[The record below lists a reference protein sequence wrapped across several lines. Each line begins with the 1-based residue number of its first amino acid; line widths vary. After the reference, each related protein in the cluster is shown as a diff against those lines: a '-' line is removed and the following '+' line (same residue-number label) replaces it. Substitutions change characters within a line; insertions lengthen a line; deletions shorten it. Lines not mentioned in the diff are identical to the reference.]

1 MNISPNDVGSWLGV
15 LFSTFIGASLAF
27 LFGIRQRERQRI
39 NQEVTAGNLALS
51 TLYEMWGPARKHRR
65 FPRGHRAPPQ
75 PHAAAPHRGEVSG
88 QLCELPH
95 IGVPKNM
102 GALFR
107 QAQRGDAEEMQMR
120 IGIGIAV
127 VVAIGLIWSIAAM
140 SELIPVASAG

>member
-1 MNISPNDVGSWLGV
+1 MGRAAPRRR
-15 LFSTFIGASLAF
+15 LAP
-27 LFGIRQRERQRI
+27 Q
-39 NQEVTAGNLALS
+39 N
-51 TLYEMWGPARKHRR
+51 HRR
-65 FPRGHRAPPQ
+65 FPRGHRAPRGHLAQ
-75 PHAAAPHRGEVSG
+75 PPREGGEVSG

-95 IGVPKNM
+95 IGEPKNM

-107 QAQRGDAEEMQMR
+107 QAQRGDAEEIQMR